1 MHGAKVINL
10 RSSGPECELGGTI
23 FVLDQ
28 QGKGRHMTTRA
39 EEPRSPHESESA
51 VAELMMP
58 QHTNNLGNVFGGV
71 ILAMVDRAATVAA
84 MRHARR
90 SCVTV
95 SIDRVDFR
103 EPIYAGEL
111 VTCQALVNF
120 VGRASMEVGVRATR
134 RLEVGDRV
142 TGARTP

>member
-1 MHGAKVINL
+1 
-10 RSSGPECELGGTI
+10 
-23 FVLDQ
+23 
-28 QGKGRHMTTRA
+28 MTTRA
-39 EEPRSPHESESA
+39 EEPRSPHESESV
-51 VAELMMP
+51 VAELMML